1 MKISITNE
9 KQNPFLKRKELNI
22 YIEHEGE
29 ATPSGAALEIMI
41 EKELAHPREKIYIQH
56 IFSET
61 GRTAS
66 KASVFVWDEKKPEKK
81 AKRGEAKKE
90 EAKQEKKE
98 EKKPAEEKKEEAKQ
112 EEKKE

>member
-1 MKISITNE
+1 MKNKNS
-9 KQNPFLKRKELNI
+9 RKNL
-22 YIEHEGE
+22 YIPPCTINFG
-29 ATPSGAALEIMI
+29 
-41 EKELAHPREKIYIQH
+41 EKIDIQH

>member
-22 YIEHEGE
+22 YIEHAGE
-29 ATPSGAALEIMI
+29 TTPSGAALEVMI
-41 EKELAHPREKIYIQH
+41 EKELAHPKEKIDIQH

-61 GRTAS
+61 GKAAS

-81 AKRGEAKKE
+81 KKKGEVKQEEAKPVEAKK
-90 EAKQEKKE
+90 EKKE
-98 EKKPAEEKKEEAKQ
+98 EKKEEKEETKQ
-112 EEKKE
+112 